1 MGVRAGGIDTVE
13 GSLRAY
19 VTPETLDGDN
29 QWQCSDEPV
38 RRVDALKG
46 ISFQRFPRLLTLH
59 LKRFVF
65 DYATMRRRKLN
76 DVLRFGETLDV
87 GEFLGAGSG
96 DGDGDGG
103 GGGDGAAGEGGGG
116 DRAGTR
122 YELFAILIHSGSAG
136 GGHYY
141 SYIKDVLPAAPPAA
155 AAAPSQQCG
164 GGAAAS
170 ASASASAS
178 AAAGS
183 DGVASGWSSYNDAHV
198 RQLDASSLQMMMS
211 GTATSSAQGTAT
223 AAAGAEQGSAAHAA
237 DTAAGSLDG
246 GAVTEPAA
254 SEPAAVA
261 SWGSSANAYM
271 LVYRRVDGEDAE
283 GGGAASAP
291 YVVWRAKS

>member
-87 GEFLGAGSG
+87 GEFMGAGSG
-96 DGDGDGG
+96 DGDGD
-103 GGGDGAAGEGGGG
+103 GDGAAGEGGGG
-116 DRAGTR
+116 DSAGTR

-141 SYIKDVLPAAPPAA
+141 SYIKDLLPAAPPAE
-155 AAAPSQQCG
+155 AAAPSPAQCG
-164 GGAAAS
+164 GGAVAS
-170 ASASASAS
+170 ASAG

-211 GTATSSAQGTAT
+211 GTATSSTKGSAT
-223 AAAGAEQGSAAHAA
+223 AAAG
-237 DTAAGSLDG
+237 
-246 GAVTEPAA
+246 GA
-254 SEPAAVA
+254 
-261 SWGSSANAYM
+261 SS
-271 LVYRRVDGEDAE
+271 
-283 GGGAASAP
+283 
-291 YVVWRAKS
+291 